1 MKQYLLLLRSSDFS
15 KSGNIWTSNPI
26 NIYSNNSYTNYSYS
40 RSAYGLDL
48 IGDTVF
54 TGTELTSPSF
64 DGNHSTPY
72 HEDARYKTDYGEII
86 PETATPSILRFVDM
100 SSRADVISYRHL
112 FTNLPGTIEPTFSIE
127 IYESDD
133 GDPDGPWLKSLITTD
148 TNTLFLRNVKPY
160 IKVVLE
166 IETEEIN
173 LNTLGLIF
181 YLEVLIHNPVSP
193 IAGTSV
199 RNILRRFPSWTD
211 IFKDS
216 VASTTPNSGL
226 DSIDFFE
233 NLTNPRLHIPE
244 STGGKFM
251 TGLVQESLDDILGQ
265 INLNDINSYINS
277 ADINMLAWVH
287 ASYNV
292 PPNMVTVI
300 GDGVELS
307 PIGSMLDF
315 LRSRNEDY
323 VYFYDAANRKFTT
336 IRSFDTLLINGSVY
350 EQDAENIFNDFDEFG
365 ARVSLPRLYLESNE
379 NYKKRI
385 LDVNQNVPQLNS
397 EGFKRTLRRE
407 LDIWR
412 VYGATPNSNYLGATP
427 ELLEISDIENSTPY
441 FNDAGHPQQA
451 FFDLVEKLNNQY
463 PSNLG
468 YVRWGE
474 GIWDYAGKNGE
485 GVGRIPAIYDT
496 SASPLLEYYQ
506 SGVGDFNDAKLITQA
521 GSGEDINFTGGIRVK
536 GHRYSDNNLQYS
548 YEPIKIDYSWYSSYI
563 KSTPDYFAGRQ
574 KVDTVAYAIGDTGPG
589 GGKIF
594 ITPSTAGNSTGKY
607 FEAAPVAVEVTRT
620 WATGGNQ
627 SAVVSGADGTA
638 IGTGAQNTIDIVN
651 QAGNVEATSAA
662 VYCSELDFGGKSDW
676 FLPSKDELQALWTSK
691 NIIGGFSNYTYW
703 SSSEAD
709 ASNAWTTI
717 FFPDGHPDDG
727 LQQSDSSKSGSP
739 KVRPIRSFVST
750 ETYVVEGETI
760 GVAVAYEIVMPPHD
774 NYATP
779 STFYTNLNYLNRDDF
794 YVGNRFNENSSA
806 SPEYNYITIFDQ
818 DGNSLSA
825 IQFKDKVYNQRYLNT
840 QATPSTNS
848 INVFDAEEIRVV
860 FNTEYS
866 SPSYQVVSVAP
877 YRASFSLATPA
888 YNVEPANNE
897 YMLIASPNINN
908 LNANLLI
915 GSTIYESSSSTF
927 NTDTYYSSVYV
938 NNVND
943 ITSNGL
949 QSATI
954 NTDELIAPILY
965 PVGATPQ
972 TIYLNVNTIDTLPIF
987 NFATPDID
995 TLSIEI
1001 GGQSRDANTK
1011 IDYVIPSSPNIV
1023 YRYYDSNNSASGS
1036 YEYFEEA
1043 TINYDTNLKYM
1054 EIETPYNTTQYPFS
1068 RYVYYPFNYNAPE
1081 LFSGLIDNNNNTYL
1095 NESEKIN
1102 YFISNDHYLNDI
1114 ILSGETFD
1122 LDPDYTHIFRS
1133 VELHATPDIVVPF
1146 FENTYSIT
1154 NSLTS
1159 YIAENELLNVPLF
1172 AKRKDEIENYY
1183 SVGLNSGWVYLN
1195 EKDYYI
1201 YSNPSEDS
1209 ATGSFFSIDLSAT
1222 PRMAAPTIVKVGD
1235 KNYRN
1240 VVFEDAATPGKT
1252 TFSNVE
1258 ILQPSKLGMFYTAY
1272 ENISKASVKD
1282 IYTGNILFENLSSNT
1297 NILNPFS
1304 SATPSVANRDY
1315 EISYTVNDAFYV
1327 EKDYYDENEDINRSI
1342 IYFSSTPSS
1351 SEIYSIIYEKDIIDN
1366 FLEID
1371 LDIDQ
1376 VNNPLQNGYVYISKN
1391 DYPFSRVTTN
1401 LSPKTL
1407 TSNSDDLM
1415 YLSIISYDENNNL
1428 KPGQTFYI
1436 HGDAIQAVPEYVTTN
1451 DNGYGLSVVR
1461 FNPLIQEF
1469 EENQLIRIDGVGS
1482 ATPNGG
1488 QNSETGSYSY
1498 VESFKLKTNP
1508 KFNLNIKASS
1518 TSLKYEADGTSYV
1531 EIVGRIYWQDQPL
1544 ELSVELAW
1552 AKAETLYDLFDD
1564 GIQTYS
1570 ISTDSSGRFVISREI
1585 LAGNRND
1592 PNNWFVKIEIANE
1605 QDLRTELENLFG
1617 ELSLLDVT
1625 ISGDIVYWHESYNF
1639 IDYANEE
1646 APINNNV
1653 IFSKQMGSDI
1663 VATPY
1668 FAYDYVTSSVINT
1681 YHSTPS
1687 WKPPKWVLLRRFD
1700 QYQMGLLGSTPDYID
1715 NYTEIHPDNEDM

>member
-15 KSGNIWTSNPI
+15 KSGNIWTSDPI

-133 GDPDGPWLKSLITTD
+133 GDPDGPWLKSLIATD

-412 VYGATPNSNYLGATP
+412 VYGATPNSDYLGATP

-506 SGVGDFNDAKLITQA
+506 SGVGDFNDAKIITQA

-536 GHRYSDNNLQYS
+536 GHRYSDNHLQYS

-563 KSTPDYFAGRQ
+563 KSTPDYNAGR
-574 KVDTVAYAIGDTGPG
+574 
-589 GGKIF
+589 
-594 ITPSTAGNSTGKY
+594 
-607 FEAAPVAVEVTRT
+607 R
-620 WATGGNQ
+620 
-627 SAVVSGADGTA
+627 
-638 IGTGAQNTIDIVN
+638 
-651 QAGNVEATSAA
+651 
-662 VYCSELDFGGKSDW
+662 
-676 FLPSKDELQALWTSK
+676 
-691 NIIGGFSNYTYW
+691 
-703 SSSEAD
+703 
-709 ASNAWTTI
+709 
-717 FFPDGHPDDG
+717 
-727 LQQSDSSKSGSP
+727 KSG
-739 KVRPIRSFVST
+739 VVQDVGVGL
-750 ETYVVEGETI
+750 TYEVI
-760 GVAVAYEIVMPPHD
+760 MPPHD
-774 NYATP
+774 NYTTP

-915 GSTIYESSSSTF
+915 GSTTYESASNTF

-1068 RYVYYPFNYNAPE
+1068 RYVYYPFNYNVPE

-1102 YFISNDHYLNDI
+1102 YFIRNDHYLNDI
-1114 ILSGETFD
+1114 IISGETFD

-1172 AKRKDEIENYY
+1172 AKRKDEIKNYY
-1183 SVGLNSGWVYLN
+1183 SVGLNSGWVYVN

-1272 ENISKASVKD
+1272 EKISKASVKD

-1428 KPGQTFYI
+1428 KPGQTFHI

-1570 ISTDSSGRFVISREI
+1570 ISTDSSGRFVISRQI

-1617 ELSLLDVT
+1617 ELSILDVT